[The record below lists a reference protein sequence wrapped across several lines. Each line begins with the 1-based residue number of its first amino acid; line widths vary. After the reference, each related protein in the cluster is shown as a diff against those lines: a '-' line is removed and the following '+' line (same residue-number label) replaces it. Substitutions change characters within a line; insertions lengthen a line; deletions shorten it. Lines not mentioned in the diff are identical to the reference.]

1 MTDQLII
8 TLTGIQQD
16 ETGDRDINSSNAPAE
31 YYEKNGTHY
40 IFFQETDSESGASVK
55 STIKYKN
62 QVLELTKKGN
72 VTTRMVFQVGQE
84 FITDYHTPMGC
95 LQIGILT
102 HSVDCYFKKGLPQL
116 KATYT
121 LTNQGEPISENTILI
136 KLAKSPK

>member
-1 MTDQLII
+1 MADNLTI

-16 ETGDRDINSSNAPAE
+16 ESGERDINSTNAPAE

-40 IFFQETDSESGASVK
+40 IFFEEKDSETGVSVK
-55 STIKYKN
+55 STIKLKN

-72 VTTRMVFQVGQE
+72 VTTRMVFDAGKE
-84 FITDYHTPMGC
+84 FTTDYITPMGC
-95 LQIGILT
+95 LQMGILT

-121 LTNQGEPISENTILI
+121 LTNEGQAISENTILI
-136 KLAKSPK
+136 KLAKTL